1 MQLNKK
7 LAVAALLAAAAS
19 AMAAPRDGLVV
30 RLSAAAPV
38 VKGDVDVSVNVT
50 VTNTSRQPIVLNR
63 WELPTERPEAEL
75 FRIQVNGQPVAYT
88 GPLIKR
94 GPATAADTVTI
105 EVGATLSY
113 NVELTAAY
121 DLSRNGTYTIE
132 YAGKGAQESAPLQS
146 DAMYLWLES
155 RTSAP
160 VTADA
165 ATGAGVAG
173 LAAGSSVG
181 INAVAAATGSISYTG
196 NCSATRKTQLAQ
208 AVTAATTY
216 ATGAVNYLAA
226 VPVANKPRYV
236 KWFGTVTA
244 ARWSTA
250 KTHYANIKDALVN
263 KPLTLDCS
271 CTQSYYAYVYPTQP
285 YKIYLCNAFWS
296 APATGTDSKAGTLIH
311 EMSHFAVVAG
321 TQDNAYGQSAAA
333 ALAVSNPTN
342 ALNNADS
349 HEYFAE
355 NNPALQ

>member
-1 MQLNKK
+1 MQLNKN

-30 RLSAAAPV
+30 RLSAPTPV

-113 NVELTAAY
+113 KVELTSAY

-146 DAMYLWLES
+146 DALYLWLES
-155 RTSAP
+155 RTAAP
-160 VTADA
+160 VAADS
-165 ATGAGVAG
+165 ATGAVAG
-173 LAAGSSVG
+173 AALGT
-181 INAVAAATGSISYTG
+181 NAVVQSTGSIGYTG

-208 AVTAATTY
+208 AVTAASTY
-216 ATGAVNYLAA
+216 ATGAVNYLAVA
-226 VPVANKPRYV
+226 PAANKPRYV
-236 KWFGTVTA
+236 KWFGTVTT
-244 ARWSTA
+244 ARWNTA
-250 KTHYANIKDALVN
+250 KTHYAAIKDALAN

-311 EMSHFAVVAG
+311 EISHFNVVAG
-321 TQDNAYGQSAAA
+321 TQDHVYGQSAAA

-342 ALNNADS
+342 ALNNADN